1 MSVLLFIL
9 KLIGI
14 ILLAIL
20 GLILLALMLVLLV
33 PVRYRIS
40 GQIEDEITVHA
51 KITWF
56 LHAISYTFDYQN
68 GEMDS
73 ALKILG
79 VRKKPSGK
87 SALDE
92 EPDDIVDEEDDIDAT
107 EDAVIEIEQDG
118 GTIFLEENEFDDDNE
133 VGEKIESDIETN
145 LNEVPSLFG
154 RIIERIRMFFA
165 TIKAK
170 IEAFFDLLRKI
181 KRVVPE
187 ILKKVSSLKDFLL
200 DEMNQF
206 VFMQVLEEL
215 KYLLGHFKFR
225 TLETDLRFATG
236 DPATTGQALGV
247 LCMLPILYQY
257 QVSIVPDFESEEFY
271 VKGTFDIKGRMRG
284 VHAVISLLRLIKQ
297 KEIRYFIKKVT
308 DR

>member
-1 MSVLLFIL
+1 MSVLLFIF
-9 KLIGI
+9 KLIGM
-14 ILLAIL
+14 ILLAII
-20 GLILLALMLVLLV
+20 GLVVVAVTLVLFV

-51 KITWF
+51 RITWL

-73 ALKILG
+73 VLKILG
-79 VRKKPSGK
+79 IRKRPSSK

-92 EPDDIVDEEDDIDAT
+92 EPDDIVDEEDDIAR
-107 EDAVIEIEQDG
+107 IEKADKLIEPEYGVHLD
-118 GTIFLEENEFDDDNE
+118 EEEGFGSDNE
-133 VGEKIESDIETN
+133 PEREINSNTEVDSNEVKSPFRRIVERIQTFFLSIKTKIETFIAV
-145 LNEVPSLFG
+145 LH
-154 RIIERIRMFFA
+154 
-165 TIKAK
+165 
-170 IEAFFDLLRKI
+170 KI
-181 KRVVPE
+181 KTAVPE
-187 ILKKVSSLKDFLL
+187 ILKKASSLKAFLV

-206 VFMQVLEEL
+206 VFMQVIGEL

-225 TLETDLRFATG
+225 RLETDLRFATG

-247 LCMLPILYQY
+247 LCMVPVLYQY
-257 QVSIVPDFESEEFY
+257 QVSIVPDFDSEEFY
-271 VKGTFDIKGRMRG
+271 VKGTFEIKGRIRG

-297 KEIRYFIKKVT
+297 KEVRNLLKKIA